1 MQQHPVPQQISSY
14 QFRLVGDMTLKQFFQ
29 LASGGLLALLI
40 YASPFPGIF
49 KWPLV
54 AAFALGGAA
63 FAFLPI
69 EERPLEVWVA
79 AFFKSIYSPTLF
91 YWKKTEK
98 PRVYFTPDTVQADA
112 NAPTVEPLPETP
124 TAPPA
129 APTPIS
135 ALEDKEKS
143 FISKVNTLFS
153 KPHTPTAAAVG
164 VQAQT
169 QLQTRLQAI
178 PESTPVPVEKQTSN
192 VYQSAKPE
200 ENKIQTNALPDIKT
214 NQVPQTFQTQTASS
228 AQTAQ
233 FSDEASP
240 PTPPT
245 QPNLVVG
252 QILDTQGKI
261 IEGAILEIRDEQ
273 GRPVRAL
280 KSNKAGHFL
289 IVTPLSNGKYQLIA
303 EKQNY
308 KFGNITFEAK
318 GEIIPP
324 IAIKATNDQTT

>member
-1 MQQHPVPQQISSY
+1 MEQHPVPQQISSY

-29 LASGGLLALLI
+29 LAGGGLLALLV
-40 YASPFPGIF
+40 YASPLPGIF

-54 AAFALGGAA
+54 AVFALGGAA

-69 EERPLEVWVA
+69 EERPLEIWVA
-79 AFFKSIYSPTLF
+79 AFFRSIYSPTLF

-98 PRVYFTPDTVQADA
+98 PRVYFSPDTLQADA
-112 NAPTVEPLPETP
+112 NAPAVEPLPETP

-135 ALEDKEKS
+135 TLEDKEKS

-153 KPHTPTAAAVG
+153 KPHTPTPAPV
-164 VQAQT
+164 VQT
-169 QLQTRLQAI
+169 QTEPQSKLQAI
-178 PESTPVPVEKQTSN
+178 PETTPVPVEKQTSN

-233 FSDEASP
+233 FSEEASP
-240 PTPPT
+240 PAPPT

-252 QILDTQGKI
+252 QILDSQGKI

-308 KFGNITFEAK
+308 KFGNVTFEAK

-324 IAIKATNDQTT
+324 IAIKAIQNQSN

>member
-1 MQQHPVPQQISSY
+1 MEQHPVPQQISSY

-29 LASGGLLALLI
+29 LAGGGLLALLV
-40 YASPFPGIF
+40 YASPLPGIF

-54 AAFALGGAA
+54 AVFALGGAA

-69 EERPLEVWVA
+69 EERPLEIWVA
-79 AFFKSIYSPTLF
+79 AFFRSIYSPTLF
-91 YWKKTEK
+91 YWKKSDK

-124 TAPPA
+124 AIQPS
-129 APTPIS
+129 APTPTS
-135 ALEDKEKS
+135 ALDDKEES

-153 KPHTPTAAAVG
+153 KPHTPTPAPV
-164 VQAQT
+164 VQT
-169 QLQTRLQAI
+169 QTEPQPKLQAI
-178 PESTPVPVEKQTSN
+178 PETTPVPVEKQTSN

-240 PTPPT
+240 PAPPT

-252 QILDTQGKI
+252 QVLDPQGKI
-261 IEGAILEIRDEQ
+261 VEGAILEIRDEQ

-308 KFGNITFEAK
+308 KFGNLTFEAK

-324 IAIKATNDQTT
+324 IAIKAISDQQV